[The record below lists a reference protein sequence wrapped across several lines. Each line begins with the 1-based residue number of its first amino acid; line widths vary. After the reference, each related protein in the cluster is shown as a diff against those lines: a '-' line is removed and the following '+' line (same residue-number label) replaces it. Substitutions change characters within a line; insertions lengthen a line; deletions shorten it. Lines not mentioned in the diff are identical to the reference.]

1 MGKQYYDKT
10 MVFQRECEKYPLNVK
25 RLEQLLD
32 AGIDINSL
40 SNDPEESKNILAN
53 LIEEYSFNFGC
64 DLSSEKNE
72 ECEKEY
78 CEGCEHDRSLYCG
91 EALHELIRFFID
103 HGFDVQ
109 RFGAECL
116 YELCFS
122 TYFGTDIV
130 K

>member
-1 MGKQYYDKT
+1 MDKKYYEKT
-10 MVFQRECEKYPLNVK
+10 TEFRRECEKYPLNVK
-25 RLEQLLD
+25 QLEQLLD
-32 AGIDINSL
+32 AGADINSL
-40 SNDPEESKNILAN
+40 SNDPDEPKSILAN
-53 LIEEYSFNFGC
+53 VIEEYSFNFRC
-64 DLSSEKNE
+64 DLRFEGSG
-72 ECEKEY
+72 ECEKER
-78 CEGCEHDRSLYCG
+78 CEGCEHDRSLCHG

>member
-1 MGKQYYDKT
+1 MEKQNYDKT
-10 MVFQRECEKYPLNVK
+10 IVFQHECEKYPLNVK
-25 RLEQLLD
+25 LLEQLLD
-32 AGIDINSL
+32 AGADINSL
-40 SNDPEESKNILAN
+40 SNDPDEPKSILAN
-53 LIEEYSFNFGC
+53 VIEEYSFNFGC
-64 DLSSEKNE
+64 
-72 ECEKEY
+72 
-78 CEGCEHDRSLYCG
+78 EHDRSLCHG

>member
-1 MGKQYYDKT
+1 MDKKYYEKT
-10 MVFQRECEKYPLNVK
+10 TEFQRECEKYPLNVK
-25 RLEQLLD
+25 QLEKLLD
-32 AGIDINSL
+32 AGVDINSV
-40 SNDPEESKNILAN
+40 SNDPDEPKSILAN

-64 DLSSEKNE
+64 DHN
-72 ECEKEY
+72 
-78 CEGCEHDRSLYCG
+78 RSLYCG

-122 TYFGTDIV
+122 TYFSTDIV